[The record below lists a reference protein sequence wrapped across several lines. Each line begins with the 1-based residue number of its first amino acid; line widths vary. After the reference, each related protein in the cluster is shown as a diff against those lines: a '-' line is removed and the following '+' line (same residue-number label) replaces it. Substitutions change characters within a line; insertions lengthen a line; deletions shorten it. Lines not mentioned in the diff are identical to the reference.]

1 MGRAVTRRLTRGRIL
16 LTVVVILAFVALVV
30 LNLGPTR
37 TDDPLDPDSPGP
49 SGSRALS
56 AVLQEH
62 DVRVDVVRT
71 IDDLED
77 ADVDAETT
85 VVVSATGM
93 LSPGHAERVPGLS
106 RGAAR
111 LVLLEASPMVLERA
125 DVPVTVGPGTT
136 GGSFAA
142 DCTGAQSLVGGVVRP
157 DDEVEAPSLLYSP
170 TRGTPA
176 GHCFG
181 ADPSDAGGSALVV
194 VPERA
199 QQPETVLLAATTTLS
214 NRHITDA
221 DHAGL
226 GVRLLG
232 ASDRLVWYSPS
243 LADLAADEEHVAPP
257 RWLAPALT
265 LLGLVVV
272 FMAVQQG
279 RRLGPLTPEKLP
291 VVVRS
296 VETTRSR
303 AALYRRAG
311 DRARAA
317 RVLRAA
323 TDARVRGRL
332 GLTERDH
339 PQSVV
344 AAAASAT
351 GLSPEDVHDRLFG
364 PSPGTDATLIQLA
377 HRLTA
382 LEEGVRTP

>member
-1 MGRAVTRRLTRGRIL
+1 MTRRLTRGRVL
-16 LTVVVILAFVALVV
+16 LTVVVLLAFAALVV
-30 LNLGPTR
+30 LTLGATR
-37 TDDPLDPDSPGP
+37 TDRPLDPDSPGP
-49 SGSRALS
+49 SGARALS

-62 DVRVDVVRT
+62 DVQVEVVRT
-71 IDDLED
+71 IDGLED

-85 VVVSATGM
+85 VVVSATEM
-93 LSPGHAERVPGLS
+93 LSPGHAERVPALS

-111 LVLLEASPMVLERA
+111 LVLLEASPLVLERA
-125 DVPVTVGPGTT
+125 DVPVTVGPGT
-136 GGSFAA
+136 GGSIPA
-142 DCTGAQSLVGGVVRP
+142 DCTGAPSLAAGIVRHG
-157 DDEVEAPSLLYSP
+157 DEVEAPSLLYSP
-170 TRGTPA
+170 ARGTRV
-176 GHCFG
+176 GRCFDADDSG
-181 ADPSDAGGSALVV
+181 AEGSALVV
-194 VPERA
+194 VPEHAR
-199 QQPETVLLAATTTLS
+199 QPETVLLAATTTLS
-214 NRHITDA
+214 NRDITDA

-257 RWLAPALT
+257 RWLVPAMT
-265 LLGLVVV
+265 LLGMVIVLV
-272 FMAVQQG
+272 AVQQG

-291 VVVRS
+291 VVVHS

-323 TDARVRGRL
+323 TDARVRARL
-332 GLTERDH
+332 GLSERGH

-344 AAAASAT
+344 AAAASAS
-351 GLSPEDVHDRLFG
+351 GLSPGDVHDRLFG
-364 PSPGTDATLIQLA
+364 PPPGTDATLIQLA